1 MVTSS
6 RNSIDLTTVQFRPM
20 QKTDIDRVREIEKLA
35 YQFPWSSQII
45 NDCMKAG
52 YSCWVAE
59 STGQIEG
66 YGVLL
71 IAAGES
77 HILNVCVNPGIH
89 KQGLGQHIVKHLL
102 GVSRD
107 QEIET
112 VYLEVRPSNEAAYI
126 LYSKLGFNEVGQR
139 KDYYPA
145 KGGKREDALIMA
157 LSLI

>member
-6 RNSIDLTTVQFRPM
+6 KISIDLTAVQLRVM
-20 QKTDIDRVREIEKLA
+20 RKTDIDRVREIEKLA
-35 YQFPWSSQII
+35 YQFPWSRQII

-59 STGQIEG
+59 NLDKIEG
-66 YGVLL
+66 YGVLM

-77 HILNVCVNPGIH
+77 HILNVCVNPNNH
-89 KQGLGQHIVKHLL
+89 KQGLGRHIVKHLL

-107 QEIET
+107 QQAET
-112 VYLEVRPSNEAAYI
+112 VYLEVRPSNQAAYM

-139 KDYYPA
+139 KGYYPA

-157 LSLI
+157 LSLV

>member
-35 YQFPWSSQII
+35 YQFPWSRQIL

-59 STGQIEG
+59 STGRIEG

-102 GVSRD
+102 GVSRE
-107 QEIET
+107 QQVET
-112 VYLEVRPSNEAAYI
+112 IFLEVRPSNEAAYI

-145 KGGKREDALIMA
+145 KGGKREDALVMA

>member
-1 MVTSS
+1 MVASS
-6 RNSIDLTTVQFRPM
+6 NNSIDLSAVQLRVM
-20 QKTDIDRVREIEKLA
+20 RKTDIDRVREIEKLA
-35 YQFPWSSQII
+35 YQFPWSRQII

-59 STGQIEG
+59 SADQVEG
-66 YGVLL
+66 YGVLM

-102 GVSRD
+102 GVARD
-107 QEIET
+107 QQAET
-112 VYLEVRPSNEAAYI
+112 VYLEVRPTNEAAYI

-139 KDYYPA
+139 KGYYPA

>member
-1 MVTSS
+1 MLTSS
-6 RNSIDLTTVQFRPM
+6 KNSIDLNTVKLRSM
-20 QKTDIDRVREIEKLA
+20 KKTDVDRVREIEKLA
-35 YQFPWSSQII
+35 YQFPWSRQII

-59 STGQIEG
+59 SVGTIQG
-66 YGVLL
+66 YGVLM

-139 KDYYPA
+139 KGYYPA